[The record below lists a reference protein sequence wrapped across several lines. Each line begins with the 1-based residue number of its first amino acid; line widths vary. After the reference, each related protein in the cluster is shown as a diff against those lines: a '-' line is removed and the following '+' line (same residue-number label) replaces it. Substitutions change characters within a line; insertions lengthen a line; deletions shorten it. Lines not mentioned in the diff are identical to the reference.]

1 MICCAHDRMTVTKRM
16 LRFFLW
22 LALLLPAPALAQTQP
37 DSGRTNVAPAGAAQ
51 SASPACVQV
60 QVAGQ
65 APSALNCLNQQLQ
78 QDVEGVA
85 PTQSKLPLSADSPS
99 NQVGTFNEQ
108 SMREQYGQNFGKSAT
123 PYRPPPPT
131 FNTSLS
137 H

>member
-1 MICCAHDRMTVTKRM
+1 MRR
-16 LRFFLW
+16 LLLW
-22 LALLLPAPALAQTQP
+22 LVILVPLPALAQTGANSQL
-37 DSGRTNVAPAGAAQ
+37 APASGAAQ
-51 SASPACVQV
+51 SAQTCVQV

-65 APSALNCLNQQLQ
+65 GPSAFNCLNQQLQ
-78 QDVEGVA
+78 QEVEGVA
-85 PTQSKLPLSADSPS
+85 PTQSKLPLSATSPS

-108 SMREQYGQNFGKSAT
+108 SLSEQYGQNFGKSAT

>member
-1 MICCAHDRMTVTKRM
+1 ME
-16 LRFFLW
+16 RFILFLG
-22 LALLLPAPALAQTQP
+22 LLILVSAPALAQTQP
-37 DSGRTNVAPAGAAQ
+37 DSSGTVVAPAAGAAQ

-60 QVAGQ
+60 QVAGE
-65 APSALNCLNQQLQ
+65 ASSAFNCLNQQLQ
-78 QDVEGVA
+78 QDVEGTG
-85 PTQSKLPLSADSPS
+85 PTQSKLPLSANSPS

-108 SMREQYGQNFGKSAT
+108 SLREQYGQNFGKSAT

>member
-1 MICCAHDRMTVTKRM
+1 MV
-16 LRFFLW
+16 RFFLW
-22 LALLLPAPALAQTQP
+22 LALLAPAAAT
-37 DSGRTNVAPAGAAQ
+37 AQ
-51 SASPACVQV
+51 SANPACVQV

-65 APSALNCLNQQLQ
+65 APSAFNCLNQQLQ
-78 QDVEGVA
+78 QAVEGVA
-85 PTQSKLPLSADSPS
+85 PTQSKLPLSANAPS

-108 SMREQYGQNFGKSAT
+108 SVSEQYGQNFGKSAT